1 MIQAATVLLLG
12 AAIVVMAVVAR
23 VYWRDRNFYE
33 RAYTE
38 IVKARDIIDTSRNA
52 VSALQ
57 DAESQALGYALT
69 GETSYS
75 EAYAED
81 IRVWQDESGTLE
93 VEDIHDQ
100 MVKDLS
106 QSGARALDE
115 LAAVMSLRNE
125 GSTASAL
132 DRLRKGSA
140 IVYLEQARKIEDKLR
155 MASSAT
161 ANENDRRISVTAPP
175 RHRHLAEGAG
185 ALFGIVLAEGLL
197 LFLSTRGG
205 RSASES
211 REKQSMATGV

>member
-23 VYWRDRNFYE
+23 AYWRDRNFYE

-38 IVKARDIIDTSRNA
+38 IVKSRDIVDTSRNA

-106 QSGARALDE
+106 MSGARTIDE
-115 LAAVMSLRNE
+115 LAAVISLRDE

-140 IVYLEQARKIEDKLR
+140 IVYLEQARKVEDKLR
-155 MASSAT
+155 EASRSA
-161 ANENDRRISVTAPP
+161 ANDNDRRIAMTAPA

-185 ALFGIVLAEGLL
+185 ALFGIALAEGLL
-197 LFLSTRGG
+197 LFLSTRGRG
-205 RSASES
+205 SASKS